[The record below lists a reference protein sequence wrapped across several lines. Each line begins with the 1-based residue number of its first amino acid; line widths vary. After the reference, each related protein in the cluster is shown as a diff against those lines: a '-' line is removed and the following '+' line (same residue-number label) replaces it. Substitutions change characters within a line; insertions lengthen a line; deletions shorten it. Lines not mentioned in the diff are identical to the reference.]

1 MKKVIC
7 FISLF
12 VFLASCQCSSS
23 EHEERITDI
32 EDRIDELQQQVKDNE
47 SEIEENES
55 EIIELKSLLEDNG
68 IYE

>member
-12 VFLASCQCSSS
+12 VFLVSCQCSSS
-23 EHEERITDI
+23 DREDRITDLEDQI
-32 EDRIDELQQQVKDNE
+32 EALQEQVEDNE
-47 SEIEENES
+47 SDIEENEN
-55 EIIELKSLLEDNG
+55 EIIELKSRLEDNG